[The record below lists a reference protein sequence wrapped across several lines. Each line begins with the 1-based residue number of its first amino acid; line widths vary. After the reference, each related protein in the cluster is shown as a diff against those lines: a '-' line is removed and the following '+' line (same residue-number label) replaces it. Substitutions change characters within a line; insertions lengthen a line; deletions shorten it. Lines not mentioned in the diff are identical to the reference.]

1 MPVVK
6 NQIKDFYTA
15 PFSLCVIHCLLSFA
29 SDLLS
34 KLPIGGSGYFA
45 LKTTFINT
53 SDMNRV
59 LRGAWYFCY
68 YGKVVYKVS
77 MKDDMFIFQSGRKV
91 SRILEAAN

>member
-15 PFSLCVIHCLLSFA
+15 PFSLCAVDCLLSFA

-53 SDMNRV
+53 SDNSV
-59 LRGAWYFCY
+59 LRGTWYFCY
-68 YGKVVYKVS
+68 YGKVVNKV
-77 MKDDMFIFQSGRKV
+77 
-91 SRILEAAN
+91 